1 MFVHVYELP
10 QTYRRK
16 SVKLLAL
23 VILCVLNQMEV
34 DGSGQRMY
42 KIGKKNWETGIN
54 ISRIIEI
61 IPSAEIVMSAVERMD
76 KLLKQKCISEN
87 KMTFPNP

>member
-1 MFVHVYELP
+1 
-10 QTYRRK
+10 
-16 SVKLLAL
+16 
-23 VILCVLNQMEV
+23 
-34 DGSGQRMY
+34 MY